1 MVLHGHLLYG
11 NHQGYQHGRGDEELK
26 PLNEYDEKSII
37 SEELIEEIFE
47 EEDEIK
53 RAYMIADCSLRAKE
67 LKVASIFNH
76 LINSRTKIDKQ
87 IMKSSQQS
95 NPSMRMTDFSIPI
108 DSRYQNMKCGS
119 WVANGNGIISYNI
132 MGMEQRASYQPILP
146 VERLE
151 NIETGEEQIVLA
163 FYRDYRWKEIKVAKD
178 VISSSTKI
186 VALSKYGLS
195 VTSENAKHL
204 VKYLNDVENLN
215 NDEIV
220 LAKSTSKLGW
230 HGTDFIP
237 YDTDIIFDGDVKF
250 KQLFESI
257 KTAGHEDIWL
267 DHVRKLRST
276 GKQEIKIMLAASF
289 ASVLVKPLGILPFF
303 VDLWGETEGGKSVS
317 LMLATSVWANPDASQ
332 YIGDYKSTDVALEVR
347 ADMLNNLPVM
357 LDDTS
362 NATKRIV
369 EDFENIIYRLC
380 SGKGKSRSNKELG
393 ASRENNWKCCF
404 ITNGER
410 PLNGYVSQGGAINRI
425 IEIESGTKIYENPQ
439 ETASLLKM
447 NYGFAGIRFIDEIKK
462 IDDLKEQYEAICKE
476 LFNSDKMQKQAMSLA
491 CIILADRIAT
501 ETIFKD
507 NACISID
514 EAKKCLIDR
523 TELSENERCYQYLL
537 GRVSMNTNR
546 FDATQN
552 VEKWGFFKEGYI
564 CFYPPAFDDLCEGK
578 KFSKKSFLSWAKK
591 KDLVLTDSKGNLKV
605 QKVDGKSMRVISIKA
620 DENISVDDDG
630 FLHVDDQYELP
641 FD

>member
-1 MVLHGHLLYG
+1 M
-11 NHQGYQHGRGDEELK
+11 K
-26 PLNEYDEKSII
+26 PLSEYDAQSII

-53 RAYMIADCSLRAKE
+53 RAYMIADLSLRAKE
-67 LKVASIFNH
+67 LKVASVFNK
-76 LINSRTKIDKQ
+76 LINNRQRIEREILRGTVQPNGNSAPGGR
-87 IMKSSQQS
+87 
-95 NPSMRMTDFSIPI
+95 RTDFIIPMGA
-108 DSRYQNMKCGS
+108 RYDNMNCGS
-119 WVANGNGIISYNI
+119 WVANQNGIVSYNV
-132 MGMEQRASYQPILP
+132 MGLEQRASYQPILP

-163 FYRDYRWKEIKVAKD
+163 FNRDNRWKEIKVAKD

-186 VALSKYGLS
+186 VALSRYGLS
-195 VTSENAKHL
+195 VTSENARHL

-215 NDEIV
+215 SEKIKLMN
-220 LAKSTSKLGW
+220 SSSKLGW
-230 HGTDFIP
+230 HGNDFIP
-237 YDTDIIFDGDVKF
+237 YDKKIIFDGDIKF
-250 KQLFESI
+250 KQLFEAITTS
-257 KTAGHEDIWL
+257 GDEDTWVE
-267 DHVRKLRST
+267 HVKELRAT
-276 GKQEIKIMLAASF
+276 GKIEIRLMLAASF
-289 ASVLVKPLGILPFF
+289 ASIMIKPLGILPFF
-303 VDLWGETEGGKSVS
+303 VDLWGETEGGKTIS

-369 EDFENIIYRLC
+369 DDFENIIYRLC

-393 ASRENNWKCCF
+393 ANRENNWKCCF

-410 PLNGYVSQGGAINRI
+410 PLSGYVNQGGAINRI
-425 IEIESGTKIYENPQ
+425 IEIEASQKIFEDPQ
-439 ETASLLKM
+439 KTASILKM
-447 NYGFAGIRFIDEIKK
+447 NYGWAGQRFVEEVKK
-462 IDDLKEQYEAICKE
+462 IYNLKEQYESICKE

-523 TELSENERCYQYLL
+523 TELSENERCYHYLL
-537 GRVSMNTNR
+537 DQIAMNSFR
-546 FDATQN
+546 FDDRCQT
-552 VEKWGFFKEGYI
+552 EKWGMLEDGYAIIYPYVFDRLCKIEG
-564 CFYPPAFDDLCEGK
+564 
-578 KFSKKSFLSWAKK
+578 FSKKGFISWAKK
-591 KDLVLTDSKGNLKV
+591 NGKIQIDSNGNPKV
-605 QKVDGKSMRVISIKA
+605 RKIDGKSVRAISLKLDNGITV
-620 DENISVDDDG
+620 DEHG
-630 FLHVDDQYELP
+630 FLQVDNTEELP
-641 FD
+641 FK

>member
-1 MVLHGHLLYG
+1 M
-11 NHQGYQHGRGDEELK
+11 K
-26 PLNEYDEKSII
+26 PLNEYDKESIV

-67 LKVASIFNH
+67 LKVASVFNQ
-76 LINSRTKIDKQ
+76 LIASRKQVDKQ
-87 IMKSSQQS
+87 IMKNSAKQQS
-95 NPSMRMTDFSIPI
+95 IASRVTDFSIPLG
-108 DSRYQNMKCGS
+108 SRYKNMNCGS
-119 WVANGNGIISYNI
+119 WVANGNGIVSYNVI
-132 MGMEQRASYQPILP
+132 GMEQRASYQPIIP

-163 FYRDYRWKEIKVAKD
+163 FYRNHKWKEIKVPKD
-178 VISSSTKI
+178 VISSASKI

-195 VTSENAKHL
+195 VTSENAKYL

-215 NDEIV
+215 DNEIE
-220 LAKSTSKLGW
+220 LLNSTSKLGW
-230 HGTDFIP
+230 HKNDFIP
-237 YDTDIIFDGDVKF
+237 YDKEIIFDGDIKF
-250 KQLFESI
+250 KQLFEAI
-257 KTAGHEDIWL
+257 NTLGHEDIWL
-267 DHVRKLRST
+267 DHVRKLRAT
-276 GKQEIKIMLAASF
+276 GKAEIKIMLAASF
-289 ASVLVKPLGILPFF
+289 ASVLIKPLGILPFF

-369 EDFENIIYRLC
+369 DDFENIIYRLC

-393 ASRENNWKCCF
+393 TSRENTWKCCF

-410 PLNGYVSQGGAINRI
+410 PLSSYVSQGGAINRI
-425 IEIESGTKIYENPQ
+425 IEIEAGQKIYDNPQ

-447 NYGFAGIRFIDEIKK
+447 NYGFAGQRFIEEIKK
-462 IDDLKEQYEAICKE
+462 IDNLKEQYEDICKE
-476 LFNSDKMQKQAMSLA
+476 LFDIDKMQKQAMSLA

-507 NACISID
+507 DACISID
-514 EAKKCLIDR
+514 EAKELLIDR
-523 TELSENERCYQYLL
+523 TELSEGERCYNYL
-537 GRVSMNTNR
+537 SDIIAMNSSR

-552 VEKWGFFKEGYI
+552 IEKWGFIKDEYV
-564 CFYPPAFDDLCEGK
+564 CFYPHAFNKRCEEGN
-578 KFSKKSFLSWAKK
+578 FSKQSFMSWAKK
-591 KDLVLTDSKGNLKV
+591 KQIILADKNRNTKV
-605 QKVDGKSMRVISIKA
+605 FKINGKPIRAIAIKLNGTISI
-620 DENISVDDDG
+620 NDDG
-630 FLHVDDQYELP
+630 FLEIDSTSDLP
-641 FD
+641 FG